1 MLGRSLFQPFTRRL
15 LPGNTSNEKS
25 APGAL
30 FRLIANDLFVQFSGH
45 MHAICSVKS
54 LELTLKMIAIIG
66 IDELVISFNHSLIR
80 TIYHIT
86 AAAIE
91 VVLLMRGIR
100 HVIAHAPNAFFTL
113 PGIFPAQK

>member
-1 MLGRSLFQPFTRRL
+1 
-15 LPGNTSNEKS
+15 
-25 APGAL
+25 
-30 FRLIANDLFVQFSGH
+30 

-80 TIYHIT
+80 TIYHIA

-100 HVIAHAPNAFFTL
+100 HVIAHAPNAFS
-113 PGIFPAQK
+113 PCHGIFQLRNKTGEATMFIYINVDLLV

>member
-1 MLGRSLFQPFTRRL
+1 MH
-15 LPGNTSNEKS
+15 
-25 APGAL
+25 
-30 FRLIANDLFVQFSGH
+30 DLQRE
-45 MHAICSVKS
+45 S

-66 IDELVISFNHSLIR
+66 IDEFVISFNHSLIR
-80 TIYHIT
+80 TIYHIA

-113 PGIFPAQK
+113 PEFSSSEIKPGSYDVYLYQR

>member
-1 MLGRSLFQPFTRRL
+1 
-15 LPGNTSNEKS
+15 
-25 APGAL
+25 
-30 FRLIANDLFVQFSGH
+30 

-66 IDELVISFNHSLIR
+66 IDEFVISFNHSLIR
-80 TIYHIT
+80 TIYHIA

-100 HVIAHAPNAFFTL
+100 HVIAHAPNAFFHLALEFFQLRNKTREATMFIYINVDL
-113 PGIFPAQK
+113 LV

>member
-1 MLGRSLFQPFTRRL
+1 
-15 LPGNTSNEKS
+15 
-25 APGAL
+25 
-30 FRLIANDLFVQFSGH
+30 

-66 IDELVISFNHSLIR
+66 VDEFVISFNHSLIR
-80 TIYHIT
+80 TIYHIA

-100 HVIAHAPNAFFTL
+100 HVIAHAPNAFFHL
-113 PGIFPAQK
+113 APNFSSSEIKPGSYDVYLYQR